1 MIRVTVY
8 KNEKDQCIGFKAL
21 GHAGY
26 SEEGQDIVCAAVSV
40 LTINTVNSIE
50 AFTEDETS
58 LLSDES
64 AGLIDFQIKG
74 NPSSEAELLLNAM
87 LLGLEEIAE
96 DMNYRKYMDLTYE
109 EV

>member
-1 MIRVTVY
+1 MIRVTIY
-8 KNEKDQCIGFKAL
+8 KNENHQCGGFKAL

-40 LTINTVNSIE
+40 LTINTANSVE
-50 AFTEDETS
+50 EFTEDETS

-64 AGLIDFQIKG
+64 DGLIDFQIKG
-74 NPSSEAELLLNAM
+74 NPSSEAAILLKAM
-87 LLGLEEIAE
+87 VLGLEQIADDDE
-96 DMNYRKYMDLTYE
+96 YRKYMDLTFE

>member
-1 MIRVTVY
+1 MINVTVY
-8 KNEKDQCIGFKAL
+8 KNEKDQCVGFKAA

-40 LTINTVNSIE
+40 LTINTVNAIE
-50 AFTEDETS
+50 QFADDATS
-58 LLSDES
+58 LVSDES
-64 AGLIDFQIKG
+64 DGLIDFQLKG
-74 NPSSEAELLLNAM
+74 NPSSEAELLLSAM

-96 DMNYRKYMDLTYE
+96 DENYRKYMHLTYE